1 MRLLGYR
8 KPDSENQR
16 SLLSFRDITSKT
28 LLLFGSILTFA
39 LPTEAKESE
48 VQDMSDPLAVYTQVG
63 AGATNYGINLKV
75 GQAYDTGNP
84 ETIAMNVLEIKGL
97 LGEALG
103 WSGGSQ
109 RDNRL
114 DGIRFRNFGV
124 NLKNGRGA
132 QVDVNYS
139 LDSTPLAEE
148 SGNVSYSLIQALPK
162 MGAFNLYPLL
172 GAGIEFGNNVLDID
186 DSTGSPEVD
195 EGYSIQGAFGLIG
208 MYGKLAI
215 SDKIWLNYNPFY
227 LRTLSGSELYKDNAF
242 GVDEG
247 SILTHEFSA
256 SYQLTPRFNARYFAN
271 WTENTDFSNGGHR
284 IEVNYQL

>member
-1 MRLLGYR
+1 MPLPQTSQQDEREQSALP
-8 KPDSENQR
+8 KSR
-16 SLLSFRDITSKT
+16 SITHSALFVLTSSLSFAMPT
-28 LLLFGSILTFA
+28 LAET
-39 LPTEAKESE
+39 SE

-63 AGATNYGINLKV
+63 AGATNYGINFKV

-84 ETIAMNVLEIKGL
+84 KTIAMNVLEFEGV

-124 NLKNGRGA
+124 NLENGRGA
-132 QVDVNYS
+132 QVDVKYN

-162 MGAFNLYPLL
+162 MGAVSLYPLL
-172 GAGIEFGNNVLDID
+172 GAGIDFGNNVLDID
-186 DSTGSPEVD
+186 DSSGSPEVD
-195 EGYSIQGAFGLIG
+195 EGYSIQGTFGLIG

-227 LRTLSGSELYKDNAF
+227 FSTLSGSKLYKDNAY
-242 GVDEG
+242 GIDEG
-247 SILTHEFSA
+247 SILTHEFVA
-256 SYQLTPRFNARYFAN
+256 SYQFTPRFNTRYFAN
-271 WTENTDFSNGGHR
+271 WNENTDFSNGGHR
-284 IEVNYQL
+284 IEANYQL

>member
-1 MRLLGYR
+1 MHLFGF
-8 KPDSENQR
+8 KQSDPKNQTT
-16 SLLSFRDITSKT
+16 LLSFRDTIRNA
-28 LLLFGSILTFA
+28 LLVFASALTFT
-39 LPTEAKESE
+39 LPASAEDSE

-63 AGATNYGINLKV
+63 AGATNYGINFKV

-84 ETIAMNVLEIKGL
+84 KTIAMNVLEFEGV

-124 NLKNGRGA
+124 NLENGRGA
-132 QVDVNYS
+132 QVDVKYN

-162 MGAFNLYPLL
+162 MGAVSLYPLL
-172 GAGIEFGNNVLDID
+172 GAGIDFGNNVLDID
-186 DSTGSPEVD
+186 DSSGSPEVD
-195 EGYSIQGAFGLIG
+195 EGYSIQGTFGLIG

-227 LRTLSGSELYKDNAF
+227 FSTLSGSKLYKDNAY
-242 GVDEG
+242 GIDEG
-247 SILTHEFSA
+247 SILTHEFVA
-256 SYQLTPRFNARYFAN
+256 SYQFTPRFNTRYFAN
-271 WTENTDFSNGGHR
+271 WNENTDFSNGGHR
-284 IEVNYQL
+284 IEANYQL